1 MIIKTVNSVF
11 FINKNGIIKVIGS
24 DVMAIIEVKN
34 LSKEYK
40 YSVKNEEKGFLYN
53 LFNSN
58 EKVLKAVDN
67 ISFSVDEGE
76 TIAFIGP
83 NGAGKSTT
91 IKMLT
96 GILYPTSGDIKICG
110 LTPIKDRNS
119 LSYKIGTVFG
129 QRSQLLPNLPLTESM
144 EMFGAMYDMSKE
156 DIKNRIAELADLF
169 DLNDFIKQPIRKLS
183 LGQRMR
189 AEIATSLMHRPKIIF
204 LDEPTIGLD
213 VVSKKKLRDLFLK
226 INKEEKVTIF
236 LTSHDTEDIQSICK
250 RCVIINHGKIII
262 DTPTKDLITSYIKN
276 KNIVI
281 TPEDVF
287 EEFPKLSK
295 GIEYLE
301 QTKDRIVVKVNTE
314 VIGTQKAL
322 QELTRKF
329 NIDDVDIQN
338 ESLEDVIRGIYE
350 ED

>member
-1 MIIKTVNSVF
+1 MA
-11 FINKNGIIKVIGS
+11 IIKVKKLCK
-24 DVMAIIEVKN
+24 D
-34 LSKEYK
+34 YK
-40 YSVKNEEKGFLYN
+40 YSVKDETKGFLYN

-58 EKVLKAVDN
+58 EKVVKAVNN
-67 ISFSVDEGE
+67 ISFEVEEGE

-110 LTPIKDRNS
+110 LTPIKDRDK
-119 LSYKIGTVFG
+119 LAYKIGTVFG
-129 QRSQLLPNLPLTESM
+129 QRSQLLPNLPLTDSM

-156 DIKNRIAELADLF
+156 DIKNRIEELSELF
-169 DLNDFIKQPIRKLS
+169 DLKEFIKQPIRKLS

-226 INKEEKVTIF
+226 INQEEKVTIF

-262 DTPTKDLITSYIKN
+262 DTTTKELMNSYIKN

-281 TPEDVF
+281 TPETIF
-287 EEFPKLSK
+287 ETFPELPA
-295 GIEYLE
+295 GIEYVE
-301 QTKDRIVVKVNTE
+301 KTKDQIVAKVNTE
-314 VIGTQKAL
+314 IIGTQKAL
-322 QELTRKF
+322 QELTKKF

-338 ESLEDVIRGIYE
+338 ESLEDIIRGIYE

>member
-1 MIIKTVNSVF
+1 MA
-11 FINKNGIIKVIGS
+11 IIKVKGLCK
-24 DVMAIIEVKN
+24 D
-34 LSKEYK
+34 YK
-40 YSVKNEEKGFLYN
+40 YNVKDNKKGFIYN
-53 LFNSN
+53 LFNGK
-58 EKVLKAVDN
+58 EKVVKAVNN
-67 ISFSVDEGE
+67 ISFEVNEGE

-110 LTPIKDRNS
+110 LTPIKDRDE

-129 QRSQLLPNLPLTESM
+129 QRSQLLPNLPLTDSM
-144 EMFGAMYDMSKE
+144 EMFGAMYDMTKE
-156 DIKNRIAELADLF
+156 EIKNRIKELSELF
-169 DLNDFIKQPIRKLS
+169 DLEEFINQPVRKLS

-189 AEIATSLMHRPKIIF
+189 AEIATSLIHSPKIIF

-262 DTPTKDLITSYIKN
+262 DTTTKNLISSYIKN

-281 TPEDVF
+281 TPETIF
-287 EEFPKLSK
+287 EEYPKLPD
-295 GIEYLE
+295 GIEYVE
-301 QTKDRIVVKVNTE
+301 KTKDQIIVKVNTE
-314 VIGTQKAL
+314 IIGTQKAL
-322 QELTRKF
+322 QELTKKF

-338 ESLEDVIRGIYE
+338 ESLEDIIRGIYE
-350 ED
+350 EA

>member
-1 MIIKTVNSVF
+1 MS
-11 FINKNGIIKVIGS
+11 
-24 DVMAIIEVKN
+24 IIEVKN
-34 LSKEYK
+34 ICKNYK
-40 YSVKNEEKGFLYN
+40 YSVKNENKGFWYN
-53 LFNSN
+53 LFNNN
-58 EKVLKAVDN
+58 EKEVKAVNN
-67 ISFSVDEGE
+67 ISFKVEEGE

-110 LTPIKDRNS
+110 LTPIKDRNE
-119 LSYKIGTVFG
+119 LAYKIGTVFG
-129 QRSQLLPNLPLTESM
+129 QRSQLLPNLPLTDSM
-144 EMFGAMYDMSKE
+144 EMYGAMYDMSKE
-156 DIKNRIAELADLF
+156 EINNRIEELSKLF
-169 DLNDFIKQPIRKLS
+169 DLKEFIKQPIRKLS

-262 DTPTKDLITSYIKN
+262 DTTTKDLIRSYIKN

-281 TPEDVF
+281 TPETIF
-287 EEFPKLSK
+287 ETFPNLPN
-295 GIEYLE
+295 GIDYIEK
-301 QTKDRIVVKVNTE
+301 TKDQIIVKVNTE
-314 VIGTQKAL
+314 KIGTQKAL
-322 QELTRKF
+322 QELTKNF

-338 ESLEDVIRGIYE
+338 ESLEDIIRGIYE
-350 ED
+350 EN

>member
-1 MIIKTVNSVF
+1 
-11 FINKNGIIKVIGS
+11 
-24 DVMAIIEVKN
+24 MAIIKAKK
-34 LSKEYK
+34 LCKDYK
-40 YSVKNEEKGFLYN
+40 YNVKNESKGFLYN

-58 EKVLKAVDN
+58 EKVVKAVN
-67 ISFSVDEGE
+67 NVSFEVEEGE

-110 LTPIKDRNS
+110 LTPIKDRDK

-129 QRSQLLPNLPLTESM
+129 QRSQLLPNLPLTDSM

-156 DIKNRIAELADLF
+156 DIKNRIEELTELF
-169 DLNDFIKQPIRKLS
+169 DLKDFIKQPVRKLS

-226 INKEEKVTIF
+226 INQEEKVTIF

-262 DTPTKDLITSYIKN
+262 DTTTKNLISSYIKN

-281 TPEDVF
+281 TPETIF
-287 EEFPKLSK
+287 ETFPELPK
-295 GIEYLE
+295 GIEYVE
-301 QTKDRIVVKVNTE
+301 KNKDQIVVKVNTE
-314 VIGTQKAL
+314 IIGTQKAL
-322 QELTRKF
+322 QELTKKF

-338 ESLEDVIRGIYE
+338 ESLEDIIRGIYE
-350 ED
+350 EA